1 MTEAQILWIGIGG
14 LAGWLAG
21 LVLKG
26 SGYGRAGDII
36 IGIVG
41 GFIGGWLAEVLGLEV
56 GNDMVP
62 SLITAVFGTTA
73 HGETNHRGRGEY
85 TRRATRPAAA
95 RRSTLAERARNPA
108 ISGPSGVGAPAVLH
122 AVDPAGSPSHQVRGP
137 AVALTAPCRAARP
150 RA

>member
-41 GFIGGWLAEVLGLEV
+41 GFIGGWLAEILGLEV
-56 GNDMVP
+56 AGDLVP
-62 SLITAVFGTTA
+62 SLITAVFG
-73 HGETNHRGRGEY
+73 
-85 TRRATRPAAA
+85 AAIF
-95 RRSTLAERARNPA
+95 
-108 ISGPSGVGAPAVLH
+108 ISVMRMFA
-122 AVDPAGSPSHQVRGP
+122 
-137 AVALTAPCRAARP
+137 RAA
-150 RA
+150 

>member
-26 SGYGRAGDII
+26 SGFGRAGDVI

-62 SLITAVFGTTA
+62 SMVTAVFG
-73 HGETNHRGRGEY
+73 
-85 TRRATRPAAA
+85 AAIF
-95 RRSTLAERARNPA
+95 
-108 ISGPSGVGAPAVLH
+108 ISVMRMFA
-122 AVDPAGSPSHQVRGP
+122 
-137 AVALTAPCRAARP
+137 RAA
-150 RA
+150 

>member
-41 GFIGGWLAEVLGLEV
+41 GFIGGWLAEILGLEV
-56 GNDMVP
+56 AGDMVP
-62 SLITAVFGTTA
+62 SLITAVFG
-73 HGETNHRGRGEY
+73 
-85 TRRATRPAAA
+85 AAIFI
-95 RRSTLAERARNPA
+95 SVMRNFF
-108 ISGPSGVGAPAVLH
+108 
-122 AVDPAGSPSHQVRGP
+122 AGSLPINRVHSPYAGLGSTIQSLPQR
-137 AVALTAPCRAARP
+137 
-150 RA
+150 